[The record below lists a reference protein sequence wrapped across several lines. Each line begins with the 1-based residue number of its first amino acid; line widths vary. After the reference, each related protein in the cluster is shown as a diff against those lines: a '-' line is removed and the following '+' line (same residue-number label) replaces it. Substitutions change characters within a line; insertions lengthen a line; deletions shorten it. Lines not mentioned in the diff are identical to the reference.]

1 MDAAGVKPAGKWS
14 LVTDKER
21 KDNWRISGV
30 QHTAIHRSKGL
41 FYVLMHQGAPE
52 TREEP
57 GTEVWV
63 YDVHSQQRVSRIEL
77 KELSLGIGVS
87 QGAVPRLYS
96 VDFFVPMPYLAMLW
110 VYFTQGQ
117 DGIMKVLQNCVT
129 IYDTQNG
136 KLLHKIDGLP
146 VGYLNMVLPW

>member
-1 MDAAGVKPAGKWS
+1 
-14 LVTDKER
+14 
-21 KDNWRISGV
+21 
-30 QHTAIHRSKGL
+30 
-41 FYVLMHQGAPE
+41 MHQGAPE

-57 GTEVWV
+57 GTEVWA
-63 YDVHSQQRVSRIEL
+63 YDVRSHQRVSRLEL
-77 KELSLGIGVS
+77 KDLSLGIGVS
-87 QGAVPRLYS
+87 QGPVPRLYS

-117 DGIMKVLQNCVT
+117 DGIMKVLQNCIT

-136 KLLHKIDGLP
+136 KLLHRIDGLP